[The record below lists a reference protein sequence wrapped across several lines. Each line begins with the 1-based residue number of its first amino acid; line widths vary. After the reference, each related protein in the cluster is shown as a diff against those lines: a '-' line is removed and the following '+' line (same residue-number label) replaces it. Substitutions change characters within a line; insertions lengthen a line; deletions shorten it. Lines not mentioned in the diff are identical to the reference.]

1 MFCSRLALSLPQV
14 VTFGNNATITYF
26 YAADGTKVRTVHVIN
41 GTPTQ
46 TDYCGNVVYENGVQ
60 KLLQTEEGYYDF
72 VNGGYCYYLK
82 DHQGN
87 NRVVIDGSGE
97 VKETNH
103 YYPFGGLFAGTSIQP
118 FKYNGKEFDSKNGLN
133 WYDYGVRHY
142 DATLGRWHVVDP
154 LAEKMPTWSPYTYC
168 FNNPIILID
177 EKGLFPGPG
186 DLFKTKQEAAKDWG
200 MYYNG
205 ASIIQKTEKASV
217 IYEVQGKGDVRYSYT
232 EAVDLGTH
240 KGRMKLVSEE
250 KNVATIHSHG
260 NYDGKIVDSKG
271 NVSLVKDNEFS
282 SADKANNKQHN
293 LTGYL
298 ATPNGSLLEYEPST
312 GNIKTI
318 STNMPSDPKDP
329 SRLNKVEPV
338 DNTQSFSSQ
347 ILDFVRKLFK

>member
-1 MFCSRLALSLPQV
+1 M
-14 VTFGNNATITYF
+14 
-26 YAADGTKVRTVHVIN
+26 
-41 GTPTQ
+41 
-46 TDYCGNVVYENGVQ
+46 VYSFRYN
-60 KLLQTEEGYYDF
+60 D
-72 VNGGYCYYLK
+72 
-82 DHQGN
+82 
-87 NRVVIDGSGE
+87 
-97 VKETNH
+97 KE
-103 YYPFGGLFAGTSIQP
+103 L
-118 FKYNGKEFDSKNGLN
+118 DSKNGLN
-133 WYDYGVRHY
+133 WYDYGARHY
-142 DATLGRWHVVDP
+142 DATLGRWHVADP